1 MKMAILDG
9 LQRWKDFSGRSD
21 RKQFWWFYLFVL
33 LSPFICIAIS
43 LIFVQMFSLL
53 NLDDVAKFL
62 LVFSYLY
69 LLLIPSFIALS
80 VRRMHDVGKSG
91 WFILIPLYNF
101 YLFVQPSIE
110 NGRIPN
116 WILAEKVSLSFVGIL
131 CLSLLTGDFE
141 TNLGGLILWFLI
153 YVLIRRKNRTLKQM
167 IGKKDGLS
175 GENNG

>member
-33 LSPFICIAIS
+33 LSPFISIAIS
-43 LIFVQMFSLL
+43 LIFVQIFSLL
-53 NLDDVAKFL
+53 KLDDVAKFS

-91 WFILIPLYNF
+91 WFILFPLYNF
-101 YLFVQPSIE
+101 YLYVQPSVE
-110 NGRIPN
+110 KGRIPK
-116 WILAEKVSLSFVGIL
+116 WILAEKVSLGFVGIL
-131 CLSLLTGDFE
+131 VLSLLSGDFE
-141 TNLGGLILWFLI
+141 TYLGGLVLWSVI
-153 YVLIRRKNRTLKQM
+153 YLLLRRRNRKAT
-167 IGKKDGLS
+167 
-175 GENNG
+175 

>member
-33 LSPFICIAIS
+33 LSPFISIAIS
-43 LIFVQMFSLL
+43 LIFVQIFSLL
-53 NLDDVAKFL
+53 NLDDVAKFS

-91 WFILIPLYNF
+91 WFILFPLYNF
-101 YLFVQPSIE
+101 YLYVQPSVE
-110 NGRIPN
+110 KGRIPK
-116 WILAEKVSLSFVGIL
+116 WILAEKVSLGFVGIL
-131 CLSLLTGDFE
+131 VLSLLSGDFE
-141 TNLGGLILWFLI
+141 TYLGGLVLWSVI
-153 YVLIRRKNRTLKQM
+153 YLLLRRRNRKAT
-167 IGKKDGLS
+167 
-175 GENNG
+175 